1 MGGWETHPHWKNL
14 EIRYWGGEFHKV
26 DEMVIKQIFKQRLSF
41 FILLWQWEI
50 HINYYEEHFWAL
62 ISWTCPPILQDTVQ
76 YSCYLLTSVAKLS
89 SLDVFAALGLWTYSI
104 ILRPKQTNKKSYL
117 NSLKS
122 FSEALTPRN
131 LGVLKDSISY
141 ELWLLGS
148 VELVEEDTGV
158 TCFMKLSK
166 IPFWKMLS

>member
-1 MGGWETHPHWKNL
+1 MFPKFLLGGWQTHPHWKNL
-14 EIRYWGGEFHKV
+14 EIQYWGGEFLKV
-26 DEMVIKQIFKQRLSF
+26 DELVIKQIFKQRLSF

-104 ILRPKQTNKKSYL
+104 ALIL
-117 NSLKS
+117 
-122 FSEALTPRN
+122 SEALTPRN
-131 LGVLKDSISY
+131 LGVLKDSVSY
-141 ELWLLGS
+141 ESWLLGS